1 MSNARPHPEL
11 WQPIATLLLALR
23 ALLRAADPGAFAAL
37 SVRALRELRLGGAML
52 RRYIFILAR
61 EIIVPPPRPPAP
73 RAAPRTQP
81 SSPRPRTFSFDPG
94 EWPPA
99 PGTPSHPSGA
109 EPAPGIEWALA
120 LNRAEALLAA
130 LRDPLPLAR
139 RLALR
144 LAQGK
149 APPLREL
156 PVPAHILRAIPPEW
170 DALLMRLDSLARPD
184 AWTGMHPDTG

>member
-23 ALLRAADPGAFAAL
+23 ALLRAADPCAFAAL
-37 SVRALRELRLGGAML
+37 SARALRELRLCGAMV
-52 RRYIFILAR
+52 RRYVFILAR
-61 EIIVPPPRPPAP
+61 EIIVPPPRRSTP
-73 RAAPRTQP
+73 RAAPHTP
-81 SSPRPRTFSFDPG
+81 SEKPRPRTSRFDPG

-99 PGTPSHPSGA
+99 RTPPRPGAA
-109 EPAPGIEWALA
+109 EPAQGIEWALA
-120 LNRAEALLAA
+120 LNRAEILLAA

-144 LAQGK
+144 LARHT

-156 PVPAHILRAIPPEW
+156 PVPAHVPRAIPPKW
-170 DALLMRLDSLARPD
+170 DAHLMHLDSLARPD
-184 AWTGMHPDTG
+184 AWAGMHPDTG